1 MSLRKALLS
10 STVIPLAVSVGLGL
24 AVAGCATDEN
34 AGAQKKIGYMC
45 SPTMICGPNEPWGKQ
60 AACNPCN
67 PCAAAN
73 PCSPCNPCAVA
84 AGCNPCNPCAAN

>member
-1 MSLRKALLS
+1 M
-10 STVIPLAVSVGLGL
+10 
-24 AVAGCATDEN
+24 AGCATDQN

-73 PCSPCNPCAVA
+73 PC
-84 AGCNPCNPCAAN
+84 NPCNP

>member
-1 MSLRKALLS
+1 MSLRNTLLS
-10 STVIPLAVSVGLGL
+10 GTVIPLAVSVGLGL

-34 AGAQKKIGYMC
+34 ARPQKKIGYMC

-60 AACNPCN
+60 SACNPCN

-73 PCSPCNPCAVA
+73 PCGP
-84 AGCNPCNPCAAN
+84 CNPCNPCAVN